1 MDFREFFERVS
12 SIPGGW
18 ALALDVFLIVLVALV
33 IDFIQQ
39 VITRRLAKRAALT
52 RNTWDDALF
61 ESITAPASALI
72 WLIGISVAGELVGR
86 RSEAEIFDYI
96 APLRE
101 IGIIL
106 ILMWFMLRFIGSME
120 TNFVRIREEEHQD
133 FDRTAVDAIAKLARA
148 VVVITSVLV
157 LLQNLG
163 LSISGLLAAGGIGGI
178 AIGFAAKDLLAN
190 FFGGLTIYLDK
201 PFKVGD
207 WIRSPDQQIEGTVE
221 RIGWR
226 TTRIRNFESRP
237 LYVPNA
243 IFTNIIVENP
253 SRMAA
258 RRISETIGVRYRDFD
273 KVRLIVDEVR
283 EMLKRHERI
292 DQGMTLMVNFD
303 SYGESS
309 INFFIYCFAATRVWA
324 EYNEIREDVMLKIG
338 EIITRH
344 GAEIARTTRTLEL
357 PDSVRIAMEN
367 GNDAEEGA
375 Q

>member
-72 WLIGISVAGELVGR
+72 WLIGISAAGELVGR

>member
-120 TNFVRIREEEHQD
+120 TNFVRIRDEEHQD

-324 EYNEIREDVMLKIG
+324 EYNEI
-338 EIITRH
+338 
-344 GAEIARTTRTLEL
+344 
-357 PDSVRIAMEN
+357 
-367 GNDAEEGA
+367 
-375 Q
+375 